1 MNLEI
6 SNLSTLNKQGLALKL
21 AEKMADN
28 LWTVIRTWDIARMK
42 LIQKIAKNGGLWEK
56 PMLELQQYH
65 YFIERGILFPCKV
78 DGKKVVVMPSELV
91 LLFNDRELL
100 KDNSLFK
107 RNTEWIRLTVGLL
120 YSYGTLTYDELERLV
135 ISYSEYQM
143 ASSDMIDV
151 IYEAAHYYDEF
162 DIDADGLISH
172 EQVIDPDAIRQEWA
186 MRPGLELYPFTK
198 QQILKASEPE
208 YAERNIHYTS
218 LLRYVQSHYE
228 IDREEAEFIIDDCV
242 EAIKNGD
249 SITDII
255 ESIQDDIEM
264 PSLKTVSDFTDLLV
278 PLMNSTRQ
286 WVIKGYSP
294 NELSAKRASGNALL
308 NSPANRAAAAEV
320 IDFQT
325 RKKIG
330 RNDPCPCGSGKKF
343 KKCCGQ

>member
-1 MNLEI
+1 
-6 SNLSTLNKQGLALKL
+6 
-21 AEKMADN
+21 
-28 LWTVIRTWDIARMK
+28 
-42 LIQKIAKNGGLWEK
+42 
-56 PMLELQQYH
+56 MLELQQYH

-135 ISYSEYQM
+135 ISYSENQM

-151 IYEAAHYYDEF
+151 IYEAANYYDEF
-162 DIDADGLISH
+162 NIDADGLISH

-208 YAERNIHYTS
+208 YVERNIHYTS

-228 IDREEAEFIIDDCV
+228 IDREEAEFMIDDCV

-249 SITDII
+249 SMTDII
-255 ESIQDDIEM
+255 ESVQDHIEM
-264 PSLKTVSDFTDLLV
+264 PSLKTVSDFTNLLV

-308 NSPANRAAAAEV
+308 NSNANRAA
-320 IDFQT
+320 
-325 RKKIG
+325 G
-330 RNDPCPCGSGKKF
+330 
-343 KKCCGQ
+343 